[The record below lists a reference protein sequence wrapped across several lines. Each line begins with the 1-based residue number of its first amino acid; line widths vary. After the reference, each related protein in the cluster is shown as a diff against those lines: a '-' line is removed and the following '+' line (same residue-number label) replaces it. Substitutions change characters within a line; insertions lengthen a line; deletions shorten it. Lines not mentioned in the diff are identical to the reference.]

1 MSRPYASILP
11 PTEGAV
17 LVVLAGTTKPLSGRD
32 LARISG
38 VSPNGAWKALR
49 RLSEHG
55 VVKEQAGGGRATL
68 YTLNRNHLASDAIL
82 TLTRLRIVLIDR
94 LKEQLGTWPIQPLH
108 ASIFGSVA
116 RGDGGP
122 ASDVDIF
129 VVRPRAVIEDDVQW
143 RSQIDALSDAILA
156 WTGNPASVSEITG
169 SDIRR
174 LRMEQPKIVDSV
186 IREGILLVGESATH
200 MLIKRK

>member
-1 MSRPYASILP
+1 M
-11 PTEGAV
+11 
-17 LVVLAGTTKPLSGRD
+17 
-32 LARISG
+32 
-38 VSPNGAWKALR
+38 R